1 MDTGLLFGFFLV
13 IVLLFCLITLARAA
27 RIVRQYE
34 KGLVMRLG
42 KFHAMTP
49 SGLTFI
55 VPFIDDLI
63 RVDMRE
69 QVISV
74 PPQKLITKDNVT
86 VEVDAVV
93 YYKVVDPVK
102 SQFEVQDFGYACTTL
117 AQTNLRNL
125 IGDRTLDETLV
136 ARDMINTNLRHVL
149 DEATNNWGVKATR
162 VEVQKIDPPRDIT
175 EAMSRQMKA
184 ERDKR
189 AAVLEADG
197 VKQSQILQAEGFKQS
212 EILKAEG
219 DAQARITRANA
230 EAEAIKLVSTAAET
244 FFKERAEM
252 MRRLEVLNNTLAQ
265 NTKYIVPSNA
275 GLVNVLGLDGM
286 VQGAQAASAA
296 PASTTSSGRS
306 LQNDGLM
313 KPRPRV
319 KRVDKHGNSV
329 RVGDRI
335 RVTGIHSKV
344 RDTKEFKTRTILKR
358 CVGRVFPFTGFK
370 RIGLSCTWAT

>member
-1 MDTGLLFGFFLV
+1 MDATFFVPVLLIAALLFG
-13 IVLLFCLITLARAA
+13 LILLARSA
-27 RIVRQYE
+27 RIVNQYE
-34 KGLVMRLG
+34 KGIVMRLG
-42 KFHAMTP
+42 KFHGLVP
-49 SGLTFI
+49 SGLAIIMPLTDS
-55 VPFIDDLI
+55 VI

-149 DEATNNWGVKATR
+149 DEATNGWGVKVTR

-189 AAVLEADG
+189 ASILEAEG
-197 VKQSQILQAEGFKQS
+197 FKQSQILQAEGVKQS

-219 DAQARITRANA
+219 DAQARVTRANA
-230 EAEAIKLVSTAAET
+230 EAEAIRLVSTAAET
-244 FFKERAEM
+244 FFKDRAEV
-252 MRRLEVLNNTLAQ
+252 MRRLDVLNNTLAQ
-265 NTKYIVPSNA
+265 NTKYIVPSNS
-275 GLVNVLGLDGM
+275 GLLNVLGLDSAVGP
-286 VQGAQAASAA
+286 AASAA
-296 PASTTSSGRS
+296 SSAMVPPKPPPPRS
-306 LQNDGLM
+306 
-313 KPRPRV
+313 
-319 KRVDKHGNSV
+319 
-329 RVGDRI
+329 
-335 RVTGIHSKV
+335 
-344 RDTKEFKTRTILKR
+344 
-358 CVGRVFPFTGFK
+358 
-370 RIGLSCTWAT
+370 

>member
-1 MDTGLLFGFFLV
+1 MDATFFVPVLLIAALLFG
-13 IVLLFCLITLARAA
+13 LILLARSA
-27 RIVRQYE
+27 RIVNQYE
-34 KGLVMRLG
+34 KGIVMRLG
-42 KFHAMTP
+42 KFHGLVP
-49 SGLTFI
+49 SGLAIIMPLTDS
-55 VPFIDDLI
+55 VI

-149 DEATNNWGVKATR
+149 DEATNGWGVKVTR

-189 AAVLEADG
+189 AAILEAEG
-197 VKQSQILQAEGFKQS
+197 FKQSQILQAEGVKQS

-219 DAQARITRANA
+219 DAQARVTRANA
-230 EAEAIKLVSTAAET
+230 EAEAIRLVSTAAET
-244 FFKERAEM
+244 FFKDRAEV
-252 MRRLEVLNNTLAQ
+252 MRRLDVLNNTLAQ
-265 NTKYIVPSNA
+265 NTKYIVPSNS
-275 GLVNVLGLDGM
+275 GLLNVLGLDSAVGP
-286 VQGAQAASAA
+286 AASAA
-296 PASTTSSGRS
+296 SAAMVPPKPPPPRS
-306 LQNDGLM
+306 
-313 KPRPRV
+313 
-319 KRVDKHGNSV
+319 
-329 RVGDRI
+329 
-335 RVTGIHSKV
+335 
-344 RDTKEFKTRTILKR
+344 
-358 CVGRVFPFTGFK
+358 
-370 RIGLSCTWAT
+370 